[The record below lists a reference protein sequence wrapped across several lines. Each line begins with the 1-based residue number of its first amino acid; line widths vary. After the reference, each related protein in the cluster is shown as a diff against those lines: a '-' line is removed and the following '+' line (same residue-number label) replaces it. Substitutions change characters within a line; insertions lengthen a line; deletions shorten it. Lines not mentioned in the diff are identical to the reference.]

1 MSNYNLERGQELY
14 FDQLNKYCKKYPEI
28 SDDIMNL
35 GTLFANNVGVMREGL
50 DKKEFIFNEETN
62 LLSYSW
68 TPSYKYLAHRVAD
81 TAYFNYNSN
90 SNLNL
95 REKIERVFTTETTTI
110 NYTFSI
116 ESYEGIKPE
125 DRNENVIAEETKD
138 ISKQAEQFHNFT
150 YQTMTVEKD
159 GELIS
164 VEVPVDE
171 IDLIDD
177 FDDDDLSDEG
187 RRSLGIIELDHD
199 TTQGFKPTVSY
210 KEKML
215 VGKLEMVNKTKFSDG
230 AESSYDDYL
239 ITCPYTGS
247 TDVYQISSNVYASYE
262 TDQPFK
268 VDFNLPDLTPV
279 D

>member
-1 MSNYNLERGQELY
+1 MSNYNLQRGQELY
-14 FDQLNKYCKKYPEI
+14 FEQLNQFSREYPSLEQ
-28 SDDIMNL
+28 DIMSL
-35 GTLFANNVGVMREGL
+35 GTLFANNVGVMREGV
-50 DKKEFIFNEETN
+50 DTKDFNFDEETN

-68 TPSYKYLAHRVAD
+68 TPSYKYLATRVANV
-81 TAYFNYNSN
+81 AYLKN
-90 SNLNL
+90 NLEANMSVKEL
-95 REKIERVFTTETTTI
+95 IEKVFTIESLSIQLNDTKKTTTD
-110 NYTFSI
+110 NRAH
-116 ESYEGIKPE
+116 E
-125 DRNENVIAEETKD
+125 VIAEETKD
-138 ISKQAEQFHNFT
+138 ISQNAEKFHNFT

>member
-1 MSNYNLERGQELY
+1 MSNYNLQRGQELY
-14 FDQLNKYCKKYPEI
+14 FEQLNQFSKEYP
-28 SDDIMNL
+28 SLKQDIMSL
-35 GTLFANNVGVMREGL
+35 GTLFANNVGVMREGV
-50 DKKEFIFNEETN
+50 DTKDFNFDEETN

-68 TPSYKYLAHRVAD
+68 TPSYKYLATRVANV
-81 TAYFNYNSN
+81 AYLKN
-90 SNLNL
+90 NLEANMSVKEL
-95 REKIERVFTTETTTI
+95 IEKVFTIESLSVQLNDTKKTTTD
-110 NYTFSI
+110 NRAH
-116 ESYEGIKPE
+116 
-125 DRNENVIAEETKD
+125 DVIAEETKD
-138 ISKQAEQFHNFT
+138 ISQNAEKFHNFT

-199 TTQGFKPTVSY
+199 TTQGFKPTVSH

-215 VGKLEMVNKTKFSDG
+215 VGKLEMVNKTKFSEG

-247 TDVYQISSNVYASYE
+247 TDVYQISSNIYASYE
-262 TDQPFK
+262 TDRPFK

>member
-1 MSNYNLERGQELY
+1 MSNYNLQRGQELY
-14 FDQLNKYCKKYPEI
+14 FEQLSQFSKEYPSLEQ
-28 SDDIMNL
+28 DIMSL
-35 GTLFANNVGVMREGL
+35 GTLFANNVGVMREGV
-50 DKKEFIFNEETN
+50 DTKDFNFDEETN

-68 TPSYKYLAHRVAD
+68 TPSYKYLASRVANV
-81 TAYFNYNSN
+81 AYLKN
-90 SNLNL
+90 NLEANMSVKEL
-95 REKIERVFTTETTTI
+95 IEKVFT
-110 NYTFSI
+110 I
-116 ESYEGIKPE
+116 ESLSIQLNDTKKTTNDNRAHE
-125 DRNENVIAEETKD
+125 VIAEETKD
-138 ISKQAEQFHNFT
+138 ISQNAEKFHNFT

>member
-1 MSNYNLERGQELY
+1 MQRGQELY
-14 FDQLNKYCKKYPEI
+14 FEQLNQFSKEYPSLEQ
-28 SDDIMNL
+28 DIMSL
-35 GTLFANNVGVMREGL
+35 GTLFANNVGVMREGV
-50 DKKEFIFNEETN
+50 DTKDYNFDEETN

-68 TPSYKYLAHRVAD
+68 TPSYKYLATRVVNV
-81 TAYFNYNSN
+81 AYLKNNFEANMSVKE
-90 SNLNL
+90 LI
-95 REKIERVFTTETTTI
+95 EKVFTIESLSIQLNDTKKTTTD
-110 NYTFSI
+110 NRAH
-116 ESYEGIKPE
+116 E
-125 DRNENVIAEETKD
+125 VIAEETKD
-138 ISKQAEQFHNFT
+138 ISQNAEKFHNFT

-199 TTQGFKPTVSY
+199 TTQGFRPTVSY

>member
-1 MSNYNLERGQELY
+1 MSNYNLQRGQELY
-14 FDQLNKYCKKYPEI
+14 FEQLNQFSKEYPSLEQ
-28 SDDIMNL
+28 DIMSL
-35 GTLFANNVGVMREGL
+35 GTLFANNVGVMREGV
-50 DKKEFIFNEETN
+50 DTKDFNFDEETN

-68 TPSYKYLAHRVAD
+68 TPSYKYLATRVANV
-81 TAYFNYNSN
+81 AFLKN
-90 SNLNL
+90 NLEANMSVKEL
-95 REKIERVFTTETTTI
+95 IEKVFTIESLSIQLNDTKKTTTD
-110 NYTFSI
+110 NRAH
-116 ESYEGIKPE
+116 E
-125 DRNENVIAEETKD
+125 VIAEETKD
-138 ISKQAEQFHNFT
+138 ISQNAEKFHNFT

>member
-1 MSNYNLERGQELY
+1 MSNYNLQRGQELY
-14 FDQLNKYCKKYPEI
+14 FEQLNQFSKEYPSLEQ
-28 SDDIMNL
+28 DIMSL
-35 GTLFANNVGVMREGL
+35 GTLFANNVGVMREGV
-50 DKKEFIFNEETN
+50 DTKEFNFDEETN

-68 TPSYKYLAHRVAD
+68 TPSYKYLATRVANV
-81 TAYFNYNSN
+81 AYLKN
-90 SNLNL
+90 NLEANMSVKEL
-95 REKIERVFTTETTTI
+95 IEKVFTIESLSIQLNDTKKTTTD
-110 NYTFSI
+110 NRAH
-116 ESYEGIKPE
+116 E
-125 DRNENVIAEETKD
+125 VIAEETKD
-138 ISKQAEQFHNFT
+138 ISQNAEKFHNFT

>member
-1 MSNYNLERGQELY
+1 MSNYNLQRGQELY
-14 FDQLNKYCKKYPEI
+14 FEQLNQFSKEYPSLEQ
-28 SDDIMNL
+28 DIMSL
-35 GTLFANNVGVMREGL
+35 GTLFANNVGVMREGV
-50 DKKEFIFNEETN
+50 DTKDFNFDEETN

-68 TPSYKYLAHRVAD
+68 TPSYKYLASRVANV
-81 TAYFNYNSN
+81 AYLKN
-90 SNLNL
+90 NLEANMSVKEL
-95 REKIERVFTTETTTI
+95 IEKVFT
-110 NYTFSI
+110 I
-116 ESYEGIKPE
+116 ESLSIQLNDTKKTTNDNRAHE
-125 DRNENVIAEETKD
+125 VIAEETKD
-138 ISKQAEQFHNFT
+138 ISQNAEKFHNFT

>member
-1 MSNYNLERGQELY
+1 MSNYNLQRGQELY
-14 FDQLNKYCKKYPEI
+14 FEQLNQFSKEYPSLEQ
-28 SDDIMNL
+28 DIMSL
-35 GTLFANNVGVMREGL
+35 GTLFANNVGVMREGI
-50 DKKEFIFNEETN
+50 DTKDFNFDEETN

-68 TPSYKYLAHRVAD
+68 TPSYKYLATRVANV
-81 TAYFNYNSN
+81 AFLKN
-90 SNLNL
+90 NLEANMSVKEL
-95 REKIERVFTTETTTI
+95 IEKVFTIESLSIQLNDTKKTTTD
-110 NYTFSI
+110 NRAH
-116 ESYEGIKPE
+116 E
-125 DRNENVIAEETKD
+125 VIAEETKD
-138 ISKQAEQFHNFT
+138 ISQNAEKFHNFT

-199 TTQGFKPTVSY
+199 TTQGFKPTISY

>member
-1 MSNYNLERGQELY
+1 MSNYNLQRGQELY
-14 FDQLNKYCKKYPEI
+14 FEQLNQFSKEYPSLEQ
-28 SDDIMNL
+28 DIMSL
-35 GTLFANNVGVMREGL
+35 GTLFANNVGVMREGI
-50 DKKEFIFNEETN
+50 DTKDFNFDEETN

-68 TPSYKYLAHRVAD
+68 TPSYKYLATRVANV
-81 TAYFNYNSN
+81 AYLKN
-90 SNLNL
+90 NLEANMSVKEL
-95 REKIERVFTTETTTI
+95 IEKVFTIESLSIQLNDTKKTTTD
-110 NYTFSI
+110 NRAH
-116 ESYEGIKPE
+116 E
-125 DRNENVIAEETKD
+125 VIAEETKD
-138 ISKQAEQFHNFT
+138 ISQNAEKFHNFT

>member
-1 MSNYNLERGQELY
+1 MSNYNLQRGQELY
-14 FDQLNKYCKKYPEI
+14 FEQLNQFSKEYPSLEQ
-28 SDDIMNL
+28 DIMSL
-35 GTLFANNVGVMREGL
+35 GTLFANNVGVMREGV
-50 DKKEFIFNEETN
+50 DTKDFNFDEETN

-68 TPSYKYLAHRVAD
+68 TPSYKYLATRVANV
-81 TAYFNYNSN
+81 AYLKN
-90 SNLNL
+90 NLEANMSVKEL
-95 REKIERVFTTETTTI
+95 IEKVFT
-110 NYTFSI
+110 I
-116 ESYEGIKPE
+116 ESLSIQLNDTKKTTNDNRAHE
-125 DRNENVIAEETKD
+125 VIAEETKD
-138 ISKQAEQFHNFT
+138 ISQNAEKFHNFT

>member
-1 MSNYNLERGQELY
+1 MSNYNLQRGQELY
-14 FDQLNKYCKKYPEI
+14 FEQLNQFSKEYPSLEQ
-28 SDDIMNL
+28 DIMSL
-35 GTLFANNVGVMREGL
+35 GTLFANNVGVMREGV
-50 DKKEFIFNEETN
+50 DTKDYNFDEETN

-68 TPSYKYLAHRVAD
+68 TPSYKYLATRVANV
-81 TAYFNYNSN
+81 AFLKN
-90 SNLNL
+90 NLEANMSVKEL
-95 REKIERVFTTETTTI
+95 IEKVFTIESLSIQLNDTKKTTTD
-110 NYTFSI
+110 NRAH
-116 ESYEGIKPE
+116 E
-125 DRNENVIAEETKD
+125 VIAEETKD
-138 ISKQAEQFHNFT
+138 ISQNAEKFHNFT

>member
-1 MSNYNLERGQELY
+1 MSNYNLQRGQELY
-14 FDQLNKYCKKYPEI
+14 FEQLNQFSKEYPSLEQ
-28 SDDIMNL
+28 DIMSL
-35 GTLFANNVGVMREGL
+35 GTLFANNVGVMREGV
-50 DKKEFIFNEETN
+50 DTKDYNFDEETN

-68 TPSYKYLAHRVAD
+68 TPSYKYLATRVANV
-81 TAYFNYNSN
+81 AYLKN
-90 SNLNL
+90 NLEANMSFKEL
-95 REKIERVFTTETTTI
+95 IEKVFTIESLSIQLNDTKKTTTD
-110 NYTFSI
+110 NRAH
-116 ESYEGIKPE
+116 E
-125 DRNENVIAEETKD
+125 VIAEETKD
-138 ISKQAEQFHNFT
+138 ISQNAEKFHNFT

>member
-1 MSNYNLERGQELY
+1 LSNYNLQRGQELY
-14 FDQLNKYCKKYPEI
+14 FEQLNQFSKEYPSLEQ
-28 SDDIMNL
+28 DIMSL
-35 GTLFANNVGVMREGL
+35 GTLFANNVGVMREGV
-50 DKKEFIFNEETN
+50 DTKDYNFDEETN

-68 TPSYKYLAHRVAD
+68 TPSYKYLATRVANV
-81 TAYFNYNSN
+81 AYLKN
-90 SNLNL
+90 NLEANMSVKEL
-95 REKIERVFTTETTTI
+95 IEKVFTIESLSIQLNDTKKTTTD
-110 NYTFSI
+110 NRAH
-116 ESYEGIKPE
+116 
-125 DRNENVIAEETKD
+125 DVIAEETKD
-138 ISKQAEQFHNFT
+138 ISQNAEKFHNFT

>member
-1 MSNYNLERGQELY
+1 MSNYNLQRGQELY
-14 FDQLNKYCKKYPEI
+14 FEQLSQFSKEYPSLEQ
-28 SDDIMNL
+28 DIMSL
-35 GTLFANNVGVMREGL
+35 GTLFANNVGVMREGV
-50 DKKEFIFNEETN
+50 DTKDFNFDEETN

-68 TPSYKYLAHRVAD
+68 TPSYKYLATRVANV
-81 TAYFNYNSN
+81 AYLKN
-90 SNLNL
+90 NLEANMSVKEL
-95 REKIERVFTTETTTI
+95 IEKVFT
-110 NYTFSI
+110 I
-116 ESYEGIKPE
+116 ESLSIQLNDTKKTATDNRAHE
-125 DRNENVIAEETKD
+125 VIAEETKD
-138 ISKQAEQFHNFT
+138 ISQNAEKFHNFT

>member
-1 MSNYNLERGQELY
+1 MSNYNLQRGQELY
-14 FDQLNKYCKKYPEI
+14 FEKLSQFSKEYPSLEQ
-28 SDDIMNL
+28 DIMSL
-35 GTLFANNVGVMREGL
+35 GTLFANNVGVMREGV
-50 DKKEFIFNEETN
+50 DTKDFNFDEETN

-68 TPSYKYLAHRVAD
+68 TPSYKYLATRVANV
-81 TAYFNYNSN
+81 AYLKN
-90 SNLNL
+90 NLEANMSVKEL
-95 REKIERVFTTETTTI
+95 IEKVFTIESLSIQLNDTKKTTTD
-110 NYTFSI
+110 NRAH
-116 ESYEGIKPE
+116 E
-125 DRNENVIAEETKD
+125 VIAEETKD
-138 ISKQAEQFHNFT
+138 ISQNAEKFHNFT

>member
-1 MSNYNLERGQELY
+1 MSNYNLQRGQELY
-14 FDQLNKYCKKYPEI
+14 FEQLNQFSKEYPSLEQ
-28 SDDIMNL
+28 DIMSL
-35 GTLFANNVGVMREGL
+35 GTLFANNVGVMREGV
-50 DKKEFIFNEETN
+50 DTKDFNFDEETN

-68 TPSYKYLAHRVAD
+68 TPSYKYLATRVANV
-81 TAYFNYNSN
+81 AYLKN
-90 SNLNL
+90 NLEANMSVKEL
-95 REKIERVFTTETTTI
+95 IEKVFTIESLSIQLNDTKKTTTD
-110 NYTFSI
+110 NRAQ
-116 ESYEGIKPE
+116 E
-125 DRNENVIAEETKD
+125 VIAEETKD
-138 ISKQAEQFHNFT
+138 ISQNAEKFHNFT

>member
-1 MSNYNLERGQELY
+1 MSNYNLQRGQELY
-14 FDQLNKYCKKYPEI
+14 FEQLSQFSKEYPSLEQ
-28 SDDIMNL
+28 DIMSL
-35 GTLFANNVGVMREGL
+35 GTLFANNVGVMREGA
-50 DKKEFIFNEETN
+50 DTKDFNFDEETN

-68 TPSYKYLAHRVAD
+68 TPSYKYLATRVANV
-81 TAYFNYNSN
+81 AYLKN
-90 SNLNL
+90 NLEANMSVKEL
-95 REKIERVFTTETTTI
+95 IEKVFTIESLSIQLNDTKKTTTD
-110 NYTFSI
+110 NRAH
-116 ESYEGIKPE
+116 E
-125 DRNENVIAEETKD
+125 VIAEETKD
-138 ISKQAEQFHNFT
+138 ISQNAEKFHNFT

-262 TDQPFK
+262 TDRPFK

>member
-1 MSNYNLERGQELY
+1 LSNYNLQRGQELY
-14 FDQLNKYCKKYPEI
+14 FEQLNQFSKEYPSLEQ
-28 SDDIMNL
+28 DIMSL
-35 GTLFANNVGVMREGL
+35 GTLFANNVGVMREGV
-50 DKKEFIFNEETN
+50 DTKEFNFDEETN

-68 TPSYKYLAHRVAD
+68 TPSYKYLASRVANV
-81 TAYFNYNSN
+81 AYLKN
-90 SNLNL
+90 NLEANMSVKEL
-95 REKIERVFTTETTTI
+95 IEKVFTIESLSIQLNDTKKTTTD
-110 NYTFSI
+110 NRAH
-116 ESYEGIKPE
+116 E
-125 DRNENVIAEETKD
+125 VIAEETKD
-138 ISKQAEQFHNFT
+138 ISQNAEKFHNFT

>member
-1 MSNYNLERGQELY
+1 MSNYNLQRGQELY
-14 FDQLNKYCKKYPEI
+14 FEQLKQFSKEYPSLEQ
-28 SDDIMNL
+28 SIMSL
-35 GTLFANNVGVMREGL
+35 GTLFANNVGVMREGV
-50 DKKEFIFNEETN
+50 DTKDFNFDEETN

-68 TPSYKYLAHRVAD
+68 TPSYKYLATRVANV
-81 TAYFNYNSN
+81 AYLKN
-90 SNLNL
+90 NLEANMSVKEL
-95 REKIERVFTTETTTI
+95 IEKVFTIESLSIQLNDTKKTTTD
-110 NYTFSI
+110 NRAH
-116 ESYEGIKPE
+116 E
-125 DRNENVIAEETKD
+125 VIAEETKD
-138 ISKQAEQFHNFT
+138 ISQNAEKFHNFT

>member
-1 MSNYNLERGQELY
+1 MQRGQELY
-14 FDQLNKYCKKYPEI
+14 FEQLSQFSKEYPSLEQ
-28 SDDIMNL
+28 DIMSL
-35 GTLFANNVGVMREGL
+35 GTLFANNVGVMREGV
-50 DKKEFIFNEETN
+50 DTKDFNFDEETN

-68 TPSYKYLAHRVAD
+68 TPSYKYLATRVANV
-81 TAYFNYNSN
+81 AFLKN
-90 SNLNL
+90 NLEANMSVKEL
-95 REKIERVFTTETTTI
+95 IEKVFTIESLSIQLNDTKKTTTD
-110 NYTFSI
+110 NRAH
-116 ESYEGIKPE
+116 E
-125 DRNENVIAEETKD
+125 VIAEETKD
-138 ISKQAEQFHNFT
+138 ISQNAEKFHNFT

>member
-1 MSNYNLERGQELY
+1 MNRTREHSNLVSKN
-14 FDQLNKYCKKYPEI
+14 I
-28 SDDIMNL
+28 I
-35 GTLFANNVGVMREGL
+35 FADVTNDRVGVGTTSPTTRLSVAGAVTAVDFNTTSDRRL
-50 DKKEFIFNEETN
+50 KENIKTI
-62 LLSYSW
+62 SS
-68 TPSYKYLAHRVAD
+68 AV
-81 TAYFNYNSN
+81 
-90 SNLNL
+90 
-95 REKIERVFTTETTTI
+95 EKIEKIDGV
-110 NYTFSI
+110 TFDWK
-116 ESYEGIKPE
+116 ESGKPSAG
-125 DRNENVIAEETKD
+125 VIAQNIEEVFPELVIVEETKD
-138 ISKQAEQFHNFT
+138 ISQNAEKFHNFT

-199 TTQGFKPTVSY
+199 TTQGFKPTVSH

-262 TDQPFK
+262 TNEPFK
-268 VDFNLPDLTPV
+268 VSFRNLDEE

>member
-1 MSNYNLERGQELY
+1 LSNYNLQRGQELY
-14 FDQLNKYCKKYPEI
+14 FEQLSQFSKEYPSLEQ
-28 SDDIMNL
+28 DIMSL
-35 GTLFANNVGVMREGL
+35 GTLFANNVGVMREGV
-50 DKKEFIFNEETN
+50 DTKDFNFDEETN

-68 TPSYKYLAHRVAD
+68 TPSYKYLATRVANV
-81 TAYFNYNSN
+81 AYLKN
-90 SNLNL
+90 NLEANMSVKEL
-95 REKIERVFTTETTTI
+95 IEKVFTIESLSIQLNDTKKTTTD
-110 NYTFSI
+110 NRAH
-116 ESYEGIKPE
+116 E
-125 DRNENVIAEETKD
+125 VIAEETKD
-138 ISKQAEQFHNFT
+138 ISQNAEKFHNFT

>member
-1 MSNYNLERGQELY
+1 MSNYNLQRGQELY
-14 FDQLNKYCKKYPEI
+14 FEQLSQFSKEYPSLEQ
-28 SDDIMNL
+28 DIMSL
-35 GTLFANNVGVMREGL
+35 GTLFANNVGVMREGV
-50 DKKEFIFNEETN
+50 DTKDYNFDEETN

-68 TPSYKYLAHRVAD
+68 TPSYKYLATRVANV
-81 TAYFNYNSN
+81 AYLKN
-90 SNLNL
+90 NLEANMSVKEL
-95 REKIERVFTTETTTI
+95 IEKVFTIESLSIQLNDTKKTTTD
-110 NYTFSI
+110 NRAH
-116 ESYEGIKPE
+116 E
-125 DRNENVIAEETKD
+125 VIAEETKD
-138 ISKQAEQFHNFT
+138 ISQNAEKFHNFT

>member
-1 MSNYNLERGQELY
+1 MSNYNLQRGQELY
-14 FDQLNKYCKKYPEI
+14 FEQLSQFSKEYPSLEQ
-28 SDDIMNL
+28 DIMSL
-35 GTLFANNVGVMREGL
+35 GTLFANNVGVMREGV
-50 DKKEFIFNEETN
+50 DTKDFNFDEETN

-68 TPSYKYLAHRVAD
+68 TPSYKYLATRVANV
-81 TAYFNYNSN
+81 AYLKN
-90 SNLNL
+90 NLEANMSVKEL
-95 REKIERVFTTETTTI
+95 IEKVFT
-110 NYTFSI
+110 I
-116 ESYEGIKPE
+116 ESLSIQLNDTKKTTNDNRAHE
-125 DRNENVIAEETKD
+125 VIAEETKD
-138 ISKQAEQFHNFT
+138 ISQNAEKFHNFT

>member
-1 MSNYNLERGQELY
+1 LSNYNLQRGQELY
-14 FDQLNKYCKKYPEI
+14 FEQLNQFSKEYPSLEQ
-28 SDDIMNL
+28 DIMSL
-35 GTLFANNVGVMREGL
+35 GTLFANNVGVMREGV
-50 DKKEFIFNEETN
+50 DTKEFNFDEETN

-68 TPSYKYLAHRVAD
+68 TPSYKYLATRVANV
-81 TAYFNYNSN
+81 AYLKN
-90 SNLNL
+90 NLEANMSVKEL
-95 REKIERVFTTETTTI
+95 IEKVFTIESLSIQLNDTKKTTTD
-110 NYTFSI
+110 NRAH
-116 ESYEGIKPE
+116 E
-125 DRNENVIAEETKD
+125 VIAEETKD
-138 ISKQAEQFHNFT
+138 ISQNAEKFHNFT

>member
-14 FDQLNKYCKKYPEI
+14 FDQLSKYIKKYPDI
-28 SDDIMNL
+28 SEDIMNL
-35 GTLFANNVGVMREGL
+35 GTLFASNVGVMREGVE
-50 DKKEFIFNEETN
+50 KKDFNFDEETN

-68 TPSYKYLAHRVAD
+68 TPSYKYLARRVAD
-81 TAYFNYNSN
+81 TAYVNFNSETKL
-90 SNLNL
+90 ST
-95 REKIERVFTTETTTI
+95 REMIERVFTNEKFTI
-110 NYTFSI
+110 NYEFSI
-116 ESYEGIKPE
+116 GANEDIKSES
-125 DRNENVIAEETKD
+125 RNENVIAEETNN

>member
-1 MSNYNLERGQELY
+1 MSNYNLQRGQELY
-14 FDQLNKYCKKYPEI
+14 FEQLSQFSKEYPSLEQ
-28 SDDIMNL
+28 DIMSL
-35 GTLFANNVGVMREGL
+35 GTLFANNVGVMREGV
-50 DKKEFIFNEETN
+50 DTKDFNFDEETN

-68 TPSYKYLAHRVAD
+68 TPSYKYLATRVANV
-81 TAYFNYNSN
+81 AFLKN
-90 SNLNL
+90 NLEANMSVKEL
-95 REKIERVFTTETTTI
+95 IEKVFTIESLSIQLNDTKKTTTD
-110 NYTFSI
+110 NRAH
-116 ESYEGIKPE
+116 E
-125 DRNENVIAEETKD
+125 VIAEETKD
-138 ISKQAEQFHNFT
+138 ISQNAEKFHNFT

>member
-1 MSNYNLERGQELY
+1 MSNYNLQRGQELY
-14 FDQLNKYCKKYPEI
+14 FEQLSQFSKEYPSLEQ
-28 SDDIMNL
+28 DIMSL
-35 GTLFANNVGVMREGL
+35 GTLFANNVGVMREGV
-50 DKKEFIFNEETN
+50 DTKDYNFDEETN

-68 TPSYKYLAHRVAD
+68 TPSYKYLATRVANV
-81 TAYFNYNSN
+81 AYLKN
-90 SNLNL
+90 NLEANMSVKEL
-95 REKIERVFTTETTTI
+95 IEKVFTIESLSIQLNDTKKTTTD
-110 NYTFSI
+110 NRAH
-116 ESYEGIKPE
+116 E
-125 DRNENVIAEETKD
+125 VVAEETKD
-138 ISKQAEQFHNFT
+138 ISQNAEKFHNFT

>member
-1 MSNYNLERGQELY
+1 MQRGQELY
-14 FDQLNKYCKKYPEI
+14 FEQLSQFSKEYPSLEQ
-28 SDDIMNL
+28 DIMSL
-35 GTLFANNVGVMREGL
+35 GTLFANNVGVMREGV
-50 DKKEFIFNEETN
+50 DTKDFNFDEETN

-68 TPSYKYLAHRVAD
+68 TPSYKYLATRVANV
-81 TAYFNYNSN
+81 AYLKN
-90 SNLNL
+90 NLEANMSFKEL
-95 REKIERVFTTETTTI
+95 IEKVFTIESLSIQLNDTKKTTTD
-110 NYTFSI
+110 NRAH
-116 ESYEGIKPE
+116 E
-125 DRNENVIAEETKD
+125 VIAEETKD
-138 ISKQAEQFHNFT
+138 ISQNAEKFHNFT

>member
-1 MSNYNLERGQELY
+1 MSNYNLQRGQELY
-14 FDQLNKYCKKYPEI
+14 FEQLNQFSKEYPSLEQ
-28 SDDIMNL
+28 DIMSL
-35 GTLFANNVGVMREGL
+35 GTLFANNVGVMREGV
-50 DKKEFIFNEETN
+50 DTKDFNFDEETN

-68 TPSYKYLAHRVAD
+68 TPSYKYLATRVANV
-81 TAYFNYNSN
+81 AYLKN
-90 SNLNL
+90 NLEANMSVKEL
-95 REKIERVFTTETTTI
+95 IEKVFTIESLSIQLNDTKKTTTD
-110 NYTFSI
+110 NRAH
-116 ESYEGIKPE
+116 E
-125 DRNENVIAEETKD
+125 VIAEETKD
-138 ISKQAEQFHNFT
+138 ISQNAEKFHNFT

>member
-1 MSNYNLERGQELY
+1 MSNYNLQRGQELY
-14 FDQLNKYCKKYPEI
+14 FEQLNQFSKEYPSLEQ
-28 SDDIMNL
+28 DIMSL
-35 GTLFANNVGVMREGL
+35 GTLFANNVGVMREGV
-50 DKKEFIFNEETN
+50 DTKDFNFDEETN

-68 TPSYKYLAHRVAD
+68 TPSYKYLASRVANA
-81 TAYFNYNSN
+81 AYLKN
-90 SNLNL
+90 NLEVNMSVKEL
-95 REKIERVFTTETTTI
+95 IEKVFTIESLSIQLNDTKKTTTD
-110 NYTFSI
+110 NRAH
-116 ESYEGIKPE
+116 
-125 DRNENVIAEETKD
+125 DVIVEETKD
-138 ISKQAEQFHNFT
+138 ISQNAEKFHNFT

-199 TTQGFKPTVSY
+199 TTQGFKPTVSH

>member
-1 MSNYNLERGQELY
+1 MSNYNLQRGQELY
-14 FDQLNKYCKKYPEI
+14 FEKLSQFSKEYPSLEQ
-28 SDDIMNL
+28 DIMSL
-35 GTLFANNVGVMREGL
+35 GTLFANNVGVMREGVDTKDFNF
-50 DKKEFIFNEETN
+50 DKETN

-68 TPSYKYLAHRVAD
+68 TPSYKYLATRVANV
-81 TAYFNYNSN
+81 AYLKN
-90 SNLNL
+90 NLEANMSVKEL
-95 REKIERVFTTETTTI
+95 IEKVFTIESLSIQLNDTKKTTTD
-110 NYTFSI
+110 NRAH
-116 ESYEGIKPE
+116 E
-125 DRNENVIAEETKD
+125 VIAEETKD
-138 ISKQAEQFHNFT
+138 ISQNAEKFHNFT

>member
-1 MSNYNLERGQELY
+1 MSNYNLQRGQELY
-14 FDQLNKYCKKYPEI
+14 FEQLSQFSKEYPYLEQ
-28 SDDIMNL
+28 DIMSL
-35 GTLFANNVGVMREGL
+35 GTLFANNVGVMREGV
-50 DKKEFIFNEETN
+50 DTKDYNFDEETN

-68 TPSYKYLAHRVAD
+68 TPSYKYLATRVANV
-81 TAYFNYNSN
+81 AYLKN
-90 SNLNL
+90 NLEANMSVKEL
-95 REKIERVFTTETTTI
+95 IEKVFT
-110 NYTFSI
+110 I
-116 ESYEGIKPE
+116 ESLSIQLNDTKKTATDNRAHE
-125 DRNENVIAEETKD
+125 VIAEETKD
-138 ISKQAEQFHNFT
+138 ISQNAEKFHNFT

>member
-1 MSNYNLERGQELY
+1 MSNYNLQRGQELY
-14 FDQLNKYCKKYPEI
+14 FEQLNQFSKEYPSLEQ
-28 SDDIMNL
+28 DIMSL
-35 GTLFANNVGVMREGL
+35 GTLFANNVGVMREGV
-50 DKKEFIFNEETN
+50 DTKDFNFDEETN

-68 TPSYKYLAHRVAD
+68 TPSYKYLATRVANV
-81 TAYFNYNSN
+81 AYLKN
-90 SNLNL
+90 NLEANMSVKEL
-95 REKIERVFTTETTTI
+95 IEKVFT
-110 NYTFSI
+110 I
-116 ESYEGIKPE
+116 ESLSIQLNDTKKTATDNRAHE
-125 DRNENVIAEETKD
+125 VIAEETKD
-138 ISKQAEQFHNFT
+138 ISQNAEKFHNFT